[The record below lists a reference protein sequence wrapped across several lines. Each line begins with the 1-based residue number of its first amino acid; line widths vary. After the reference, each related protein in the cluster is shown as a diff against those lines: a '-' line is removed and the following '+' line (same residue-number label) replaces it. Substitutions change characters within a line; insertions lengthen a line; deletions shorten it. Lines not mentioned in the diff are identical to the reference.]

1 MKGSSWI
8 MAIYIIC
15 IFGLMFC
22 INIFVLNYN
31 KINDNW
37 NDYKCSPLIMPFA
50 GAFGRDPT
58 SNFTECISAMQG
70 DFMKIFLQPIEYV
83 IALLGDSAK
92 MFTTAIQDIREVL
105 DKVRTFLSSILEKIF
120 GIFLNV
126 ILEVQK
132 LIISIKDLVGKLIGV
147 LITSLYLMDTS
158 VKTMESIWNGPP
170 GQLLNAL
177 CFHPKT
183 KIKLKNGKILHMEQ
197 VKIGDILQNG
207 SEVYAT
213 MKIKN
218 KKDNK
223 YLSQMYC
230 FKNGIDNEPIFV
242 TDGHLVE
249 ISDNNFT
256 YVKNH
261 PDSYKCSQ
269 MNSDELICF
278 ITNDHIIQ
286 IGDYK
291 FGDWEDEGTLPNII
305 SHQPKNIF

>member
-183 KIKLKNGKILHMEQ
+183 KIKLKNEKILHMEQ

-291 FGDWEDEGTLPNII
+291 FGDWEDEGTLPNVI